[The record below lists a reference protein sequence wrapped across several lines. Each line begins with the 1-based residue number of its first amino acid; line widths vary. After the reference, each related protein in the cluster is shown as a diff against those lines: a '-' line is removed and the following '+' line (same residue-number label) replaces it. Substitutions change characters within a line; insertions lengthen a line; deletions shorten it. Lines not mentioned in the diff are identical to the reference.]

1 MSINKRTVE
10 ISIKRPALPPF
21 HSERMGECEDA
32 IADVIATLMDEA
44 EISGWTIAEICMALT
59 NLADE
64 AILNEVDIEQT
75 NFLMR
80 ELTAK
85 R

>member
-1 MSINKRTVE
+1 MD
-10 ISIKRPALPPF
+10 
-21 HSERMGECEDA
+21 ECEDA
-32 IADVIATLMDEA
+32 IAGLIATLMDEA
-44 EISGWTIAEICMALT
+44 EISGWTIAEICVALT
-59 NLADE
+59 KLADE

-80 ELTAK
+80 DLLTK